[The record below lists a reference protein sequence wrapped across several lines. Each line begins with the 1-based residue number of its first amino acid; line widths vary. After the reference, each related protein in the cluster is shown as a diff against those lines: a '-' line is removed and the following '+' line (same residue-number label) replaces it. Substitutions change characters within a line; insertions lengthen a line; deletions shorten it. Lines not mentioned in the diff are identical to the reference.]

1 MLEEGKDYKF
11 ENNTLSLFDK
21 DKWVTISID
30 GYTQEGVIAP
40 GANGITILA
49 YQEILRRK
57 VVIKVWKP
65 RTDDLKRYEA
75 QFKGEIRKIASLD
88 HPCIARIYDGQILDN
103 GYCYAVMEYI
113 KGRTFKEWRKS
124 YHSIHNYSE
133 KPTIKN
139 LITALIA
146 YQKYGI
152 VHGDIHGGNI
162 LITYD
167 CNVHI
172 IDFGT
177 SYPDKK
183 EQSLSRELYL
193 EFTTLISV
201 LKKEQFYSPDHFII
215 RADAVNQ
222 DLVVDEEYCN
232 IIHLNPLLLTETL
245 MSYAIIIGAV
255 ETKRFDNLEC
265 VKALAFAIA
274 NSSYL
279 NFKKIVADI
288 LRMNIIDKDRFFR
301 ILIPHIQ
308 TAVYSDYQEG
318 LPAFYHD
325 DLLEVLSLQA
335 YLEWYREPT
344 LSVKV
349 DFEDDEINY
358 LLDSCS
364 IDEITEIIDNHD
376 LDAIDIYAN
385 HRLDLSTIRE
395 ILMMSIE
402 RNCFRR
408 DSTYR
413 YYLNTTIKEKLMN
426 INIKDKLR
434 AHMPKSD
441 LNSIISFFDL
451 IHTELYD
458 AYDALV

>member
-113 KGRTFKEWRKS
+113 QGRTFKEWS
-124 YHSIHNYSE
+124 NHYHSIHNFSE

-139 LITALIA
+139 LITALIT

-162 LITYD
+162 LITSD
-167 CNVHI
+167 RNVHI

-183 EQSLSRELYL
+183 VQSLSRELYL

-215 RADAVNQ
+215 HANDKKKK
-222 DLVVDEEYCN
+222 LVVDKEYRN
-232 IIHLNPLLLTETL
+232 TIHLNPLLLTETL

-255 ETKRFDNLEC
+255 ETNRFDNLEC
-265 VKALAFAIA
+265 IKALAFAIA

-279 NFKKIVADI
+279 NLAKIVNDI
-288 LRMNIIDKDRFFR
+288 LKMDIIDKDCFFR
-301 ILIPHIQ
+301 TLIPHME

-318 LPAFYHD
+318 LPSFYRD
-325 DLLEVLSLQA
+325 DLLGVFSLQA
-335 YLEWYREPT
+335 YLEWYRNPDLDVT
-344 LSVKV
+344 I
-349 DFEDDEINY
+349 DYGDEEIGS
-358 LLDSCS
+358 LLNSYSDN
-364 IDEITEIIDNHD
+364 EIIRIIDNHD
-376 LDAIDIYAN
+376 LDAIDIFAN
-385 HRLDLSTIRE
+385 HRSHFSIILE
-395 ILMMSIE
+395 ILMLSIDKKL
-402 RNCFRR
+402 FRK
-408 DSTYR
+408 SFTYC
-413 YYLNTTIKEKLMN
+413 YYLNTTIKEKLLN
-426 INIKDKLR
+426 VSIQDKLCL
-434 AHMPKSD
+434 HKPKAD
-441 LNSIISFFDL
+441 FNSIISFFDI

>member
-1 MLEEGKDYKF
+1 MLVEGTDYKF
-11 ENNTLSLFDK
+11 ENNELQICNNGN
-21 DKWVTISID
+21 WVTISIS
-30 GYTQEGVIAP
+30 GYKQKKIISA
-40 GANGITILA
+40 GANGITVLA
-49 YQEILRRK
+49 CNEILDRED
-57 VVIKVWKP
+57 VIKVWKP
-65 RTDDLKRYEA
+65 RSDDLKKYEA

-113 KGRTFKEWRKS
+113 KGRTFKEWSTS
-124 YHSIHNYSE
+124 YHSIHNFSE

-146 YQKYGI
+146 YQKNGI

-162 LITYD
+162 LITND
-167 CNVHI
+167 RNVHI

-183 EQSLSRELYL
+183 AQSLSRELYL

-201 LKKEQFYSPDHFII
+201 LKKEQFYNPDHFII
-215 RADAVNQ
+215 RANDKKKK
-222 DLVVDEEYCN
+222 LVVDKEYRN
-232 IIHLNPLLLTETL
+232 IIHLTPLLLTETL
-245 MSYAIIIGAV
+245 MTYAIIIGAV
-255 ETKRFDNLEC
+255 ETNRFNNLEC

-279 NFKKIVADI
+279 NLNKIVTDI
-288 LRMNIIDKDRFFR
+288 LRMNIIDKDHFFR

-344 LSVKV
+344 LSVKIN
-349 DFEDDEINY
+349 FEDDEISS

-385 HRLDLSTIRE
+385 HRSNLSTVRE
-395 ILMMSIE
+395 ILMMSIDKSW
-402 RNCFRR
+402 FRR
-408 DSTYR
+408 DFAYR
-413 YYLNTTIKEKLMN
+413 YYLNTTIKEKLLN
-426 INIKDKLR
+426 ASIQDKLQL
-434 AHMPKSD
+434 HKPKAD
-441 LNSIISFFDL
+441 LNSIKSFFDI